1 MREVQDAP
9 GTALSRRTADVATLG
24 QLTTRPLTMMRTA
37 MVAVAAGA
45 LGVGLLATAVSTAVA
60 VVYGAVSGAAPDW
73 LDGLMM
79 RFPGNIDAYL
89 SHRFGDYMTL
99 PPEDKR
105 HNHPPYRLDF
115 GDGSPAMGTHTPAEK
130 EEK

>member
-1 MREVQDAP
+1 MIDKSEIFP
-9 GTALSRRTADVATLG
+9 TKKM
-24 QLTTRPLTMMRTA
+24 PFN
-37 MVAVAAGA
+37 
-45 LGVGLLATAVSTAVA
+45 
-60 VVYGAVSGAAPDW
+60 
-73 LDGLMM
+73 GLMM

-115 GDGSPAMGTHTPAEK
+115 GDGSPVIGAHTPMAK
-130 EEK
+130 EEE